1 MLVTTQL
8 HLVRSISSLAE
19 GSSDIG
25 VIRIRILP
33 EFPCKALSLL
43 PVWQQMGDQEL
54 LLDLLG
60 QCMVCKVIELGYE
73 DAVLLIFLLLVDL
86 LHDI

>member
-1 MLVTTQL
+1 
-8 HLVRSISSLAE
+8 
-19 GSSDIG
+19 
-25 VIRIRILP
+25 
-33 EFPCKALSLL
+33 
-43 PVWQQMGDQEL
+43 MGDQEL

-60 QCMVCKVIELGYE
+60 QCMVCKVIELWYE